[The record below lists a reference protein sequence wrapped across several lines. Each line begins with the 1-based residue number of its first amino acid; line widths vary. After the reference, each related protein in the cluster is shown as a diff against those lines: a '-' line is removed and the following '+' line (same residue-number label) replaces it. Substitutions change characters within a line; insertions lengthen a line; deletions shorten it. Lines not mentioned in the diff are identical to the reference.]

1 MLTMPIDHTASLY
14 AAWRHGVKTAIGAA
28 PARVRIAI
36 ARLREKIFLT
46 IIMVMSETLPLA
58 DVKARLSE
66 LVERVVSEHDRVLI
80 TRRGRPAAVL
90 MSPDDLEALEETLD
104 LLSEPDAMEEIRRA
118 EADLDARLG
127 FSAAELRAKYI
138 KG

>member
-1 MLTMPIDHTASLY
+1 MI
-14 AAWRHGVKTAIGAA
+14 
-28 PARVRIAI
+28 
-36 ARLREKIFLT
+36 LRCNAFMT

-66 LVERVVSEHDRVLI
+66 LVERVASEHDRVLI

-118 EADLDARLG
+118 EADLDAGLG
-127 FSAAELRAKYI
+127 FSAADVRAKYV
-138 KG
+138 KR